1 MNLQHG
7 AADGI
12 PGGEGGSVP
21 DSKQVGVGARCSAP
35 TGEQE
40 SSKPAHQ
47 STSSTGAIE
56 AAMVAAGVF
65 LMSSRARWAI
75 AEQLHGHG
83 IHSDDIPRLHRWIAS
98 GEPKEGPQRRYLA
111 GLLSNPDD
119 VAEALKTL
127 DRHAETRGNQ
137 DRNGMQYEPQPMEG
151 EDPEQFSV
159 ERDAQIVFGRIHGD
173 HASAETVAA
182 EMGWKLEQVQSL
194 YTMGAQLYG
203 GDQ

>member
-1 MNLQHG
+1 MNLQHD
-7 AADGI
+7 AAHGI

-35 TGEQE
+35 TGEPD

-83 IHSDDIPRLHRWIAS
+83 IHSDDVVDLIGLGQMFIDIFRVANCY
-98 GEPKEGPQRRYLA
+98 RRDLA
-111 GLLSNPDD
+111 AVVSDD
-119 VAEALKTL
+119 V
-127 DRHAETRGNQ
+127 
-137 DRNGMQYEPQPMEG
+137 
-151 EDPEQFSV
+151 
-159 ERDAQIVFGRIHGD
+159 
-173 HASAETVAA
+173 
-182 EMGWKLEQVQSL
+182 
-194 YTMGAQLYG
+194 
-203 GDQ
+203 